1 MIPTIGGNRNID
13 CNNERFLLY
22 MQKNKLQ
29 KNKTHHIL
37 M

>member
-13 CNNERFLLY
+13 CNNECFLLY
-22 MQKNKLQ
+22 MQKKLQ